1 MNFPFGLLK
10 CPHDK
15 LCKTSSVGGRR
26 RGLPRQSDSA
36 RRSATKAAAKTGQTK
51 TGRNQ
56 TDQAKIKP
64 NLTLFKSKNVAAPFA
79 NSCPAVAAR
88 PENIGLPCR
97 SLNSQLTQLSTI
109 QLPSTLDA
117 TGNTH
122 HASTTKCSL
131 PAIASHCQPLPA
143 IASLPAKQIF
153 QAETLSNPQVIG
165 QILQKPPPNAPKK
178 TAKKLTNHVQ

>member
-1 MNFPFGLLK
+1 MTNCVK
-10 CPHDK
+10 RHRW
-15 LCKTSSVGGRR
+15 GGRR

-143 IASLPAKQIF
+143 FLRNKSFKPKPSQ
-153 QAETLSNPQVIG
+153 TLKLLGKSSKNRPQM
-165 QILQKPPPNAPKK
+165 PPKK
-178 TAKKLTNHVQ
+178 PQKN

>member
-79 NSCPAVAAR
+79 NSCPAVASR

-131 PAIASHCQPLPA
+131 PAIASHCQP
-143 IASLPAKQIF
+143 SC
-153 QAETLSNPQVIG
+153 ETNLSSRNPFKPSSYWANPP
-165 QILQKPPPNAPKK
+165 KPPPNAPKK
-178 TAKKLTNHVQ
+178 NEKNITNHA